1 MEYTLNAFIFYG
13 VNMPEDII
21 NEVKEEQEVPS
32 DQVDSKTEQAF
43 NLIRSHDEWMKKTQE
58 FLDRNVNSL

>member
-1 MEYTLNAFIFYG
+1 
-13 VNMPEDII
+13 MPEEII
-21 NEVKEEQEVPS
+21 SEVKEEQEGPL
-32 DQVDSKTEQAF
+32 DQIDSKTEQVF

>member
-1 MEYTLNAFIFYG
+1 
-13 VNMPEDII
+13 MPEDII
-21 NEVKEEQEVPS
+21 NEVKEDQEVPS